1 LCQHIPSYTTLRIGP
16 IEGRERWCDKQAQ
29 TAINLWLKQYNHIR
43 PHQALNMK
51 PPVPDTLLKNST
63 YIGGWT
69 NLCGSSLLKNT
80 VC

>member
-1 LCQHIPSYTTLRIGP
+1 MRD
-16 IEGRERWCDKQAQ
+16 EKDGRNKQAQ

-63 YIGGWT
+63 YIGGWPD
-69 NLCGSSLLKNT
+69 LCGSSLPKNT